1 MTKLKNKLM
10 HKNVG
15 VLKGPLKLLLN
26 KQQLN
31 MRKQDCFV
39 TNINQENRICSSLVA
54 ILLCFKENLTNILTN
69 CH

>member
-1 MTKLKNKLM
+1 MKKLKNKLM

-39 TNINQENRICSSLVA
+39 TNKYQENRI
-54 ILLCFKENLTNILTN
+54 LL
-69 CH
+69 